1 MRYSSRMITVELN
14 RHYKENEV
22 TLQCGEAIYAT
33 LREDGGLQRALTE
46 QVENR
51 MAIVRY
57 WGVTGKRNKNNTVF
71 HAYMDEGIIRLSFY
85 KKRTTFLTY
94 EEAYFVACK
103 LLDTPGI
110 ANVQINEHMER
121 QEIKKG
127 LDFGNTTD

>member
-1 MRYSSRMITVELN
+1 MITVELN

-57 WGVTGKRNKNNTVF
+57 WGVKRNKNNTVF

-85 KKRTTFLTY
+85 KKRTTF
-94 EEAYFVACK
+94 F
-103 LLDTPGI
+103 
-110 ANVQINEHMER
+110 NV
-121 QEIKKG
+121 
-127 LDFGNTTD
+127 